1 MAGDVKSRRRYDSPR
16 RQAQAEATR
25 RDILA
30 AAQRLFEANG
40 YPATTMAEIAKEA
53 GVALKTVYLAFQT
66 KSGLL
71 RALWNLLLRG
81 DESDRPV
88 AERDW
93 YRAVLEEDDPE
104 RRLRLNARN
113 SATGKQRISAIL
125 EVIRTAAAVDPDVA
139 TLWQRIQ
146 SDYYANQRAIVEQ
159 LHERAELKLGL
170 GVREATDILWT
181 INHPN
186 TWQLLVV
193 ERGWTPDQYERW
205 TGDLACA
212 QLLDHHS
219 AASHAPKAASH
230 RSKSNAGRRSRS

>member
-1 MAGDVKSRRRYDSPR
+1 MAGDVKQKRPYDSPR

-25 RDILA
+25 RDILT

-71 RALWNLLLRG
+71 RTLWNLLLRG
-81 DESDRPV
+81 DEGDRPV

-93 YRAVLEEDDPE
+93 YRAVLEEEDPE
-104 RRLRLNARN
+104 RRLRINARN
-113 SATGKQRISAIL
+113 SAEGKQRISAIL
-125 EVIRTAAAVDPDVA
+125 EVIRTAAAIDPDVRA
-139 TLWQRIQ
+139 LWERIQ
-146 SDYYANQRAIVEQ
+146 RDYHGNQRAIVDQ
-159 LHERAELKLGL
+159 LHERAQLKPGL

-193 ERGWTPDQYERW
+193 DRGWTPDRYERW

-212 QLLDHHS
+212 QLLATTDGPS
-219 AASHAPKAASH
+219 EATAS
-230 RSKSNAGRRSRS
+230 

>member
-1 MAGDVKSRRRYDSPR
+1 MADDVKPKRAYESPR

-30 AAQRLFEANG
+30 AAQHLFEANG
-40 YPATTMAEIAKEA
+40 YPVTTMAEIAKEA

-71 RALWNLLLRG
+71 RTLWNLLLRG
-81 DESDRPV
+81 DEADRPV

-93 YRAVLEEDDPE
+93 YLAVLEEPNPE
-104 RRLRLNARN
+104 RQLRLNARN
-113 SATGKQRISAIL
+113 SAMGKHRISAIL

-139 TLWQRIQ
+139 ALWQRIQ
-146 SDYYANQRAIVEQ
+146 SDYHANQRAIVER
-159 LHERAELKLGL
+159 LHQRGHLSAELDIS
-170 GVREATDILWT
+170 RATDILWT

-193 ERGWTPDQYERW
+193 DRGWTPPQYEQW

-212 QLLDHHS
+212 QLLRPRRATPRRPG
-219 AASHAPKAASH
+219 AASTDRPTSA
-230 RSKSNAGRRSRS
+230 R

>member
-1 MAGDVKSRRRYDSPR
+1 MSDDVKLKRPYESPR
-16 RQAQAEATR
+16 RQAQAAATR
-25 RDILA
+25 RDILD

-71 RALWNLLLRG
+71 RTLWNLLLRG
-81 DESDRPV
+81 DETDRPV

-93 YRAVLEEDDPE
+93 YRAVLDEQDP
-104 RRLRLNARN
+104 RRQLRLNAHN
-113 SATGKQRISAIL
+113 SATGKQQISATL
-125 EVIRTAAAVDPDVA
+125 EVIRTAAAADPDVA

-146 SDYYANQRAIVEQ
+146 RDYHANQRAIVER
-159 LHERAELKLGL
+159 LHERGHLRPQLD
-170 GVREATDILWT
+170 VQQATDILWT

-193 ERGWTPDQYERW
+193 DRSWTPEQYERW

-212 QLLDHHS
+212 QLL
-219 AASHAPKAASH
+219 
-230 RSKSNAGRRSRS
+230 RSPQRQRRPARQD

>member
-1 MAGDVKSRRRYDSPR
+1 MAEDVKSRRPYESPR

-30 AAQRLFEANG
+30 AAQRLFENRG

-71 RALWNLLLRG
+71 RTLWNVSLRG

-88 AERDW
+88 GERDW
-93 YRAVLEEDDPE
+93 YRAVLAEEDPE
-104 RRLRLNARN
+104 RRLRLNAHN
-113 SATGKQRISAIL
+113 SAAGKRRISAIL
-125 EVIRTAAAVDPDVA
+125 EVIRTAAPVDADVGV
-139 TLWQRIQ
+139 LWERIQ
-146 SDYYANQRAIVEQ
+146 RDYHANQRAIVER
-159 LHERAELKLGL
+159 LHERGQLNPELDVKH
-170 GVREATDILWT
+170 ATDILWT
-181 INHPN
+181 INHPT

-193 ERGWTPDQYERW
+193 DRGWTPELYERW

-212 QLLDHHS
+212 QLLRS
-219 AASHAPKAASH
+219 TRRQRRAARPQ
-230 RSKSNAGRRSRS
+230 

>member
-1 MAGDVKSRRRYDSPR
+1 MASDVKSKRPYESPR
-16 RQAQAEATR
+16 RRAQAEATR

-40 YPATTMAEIAKEA
+40 YPATTMAEIATEA

-71 RALWNLLLRG
+71 RTLWNLLLRG

-88 AERDW
+88 AERAW
-93 YRAVLEEDDPE
+93 YLDVLEEQDPE
-104 RRLRLNARN
+104 RQLRLNAHN
-113 SATGKQRISAIL
+113 SATGKRRISATL
-125 EVIRTAAAVDPDVA
+125 EVIRSAAAADPDVA
-139 TLWQRIQ
+139 ALWQRIQ
-146 SDYYANQRAIVEQ
+146 TDYHANQRAIVER
-159 LHERAELKLGL
+159 LHERGDLQPDLDVKQ
-170 GVREATDILWT
+170 ATDILWT

-193 ERGWTPDQYERW
+193 DRGWTPDQYEQW

-212 QLLDHHS
+212 QLLRPPQPH
-219 AASHAPKAASH
+219 ASQRRKATA
-230 RSKSNAGRRSRS
+230 RRSGH

>member
-1 MAGDVKSRRRYDSPR
+1 MGEDVKSKRPYESPR

-30 AAQRLFEANG
+30 AAQRLFEARG

-71 RALWNLLLRG
+71 RTLWNLRLRG

-93 YRAVLEEDDPE
+93 YRAVLDEEDPE
-104 RRLRLNARN
+104 RRLRLNAHN
-113 SATGKQRISAIL
+113 SANGKQRISAIL
-125 EVIRTAAAVDPDVA
+125 EVIRTAAPLDPDVGA
-139 TLWQRIQ
+139 LWQRIQ
-146 SDYYANQRAIVEQ
+146 RDYHANQRAIVER
-159 LHERAELKLGL
+159 LHERDQLNPDLDVK
-170 GVREATDILWT
+170 RATDILWT

-193 ERGWTPDQYERW
+193 DRGWTPELYERW

-212 QLLDHHS
+212 QLL
-219 AASHAPKAASH
+219 
-230 RSKSNAGRRSRS
+230 RRRQSKKPRYGRP